1 MSGVLIG
8 AAIWLAVALMVAV
21 VLGRVSKR
29 ADSEELG
36 STLNWDASEID
47 EAVQHDS

>member
-21 VLGRVSKR
+21 VLGRVSRR
-29 ADSEELG
+29 ADREELG
-36 STLNWDASEID
+36 STLNWDSSELD
-47 EAVQHDS
+47 EAVQHD